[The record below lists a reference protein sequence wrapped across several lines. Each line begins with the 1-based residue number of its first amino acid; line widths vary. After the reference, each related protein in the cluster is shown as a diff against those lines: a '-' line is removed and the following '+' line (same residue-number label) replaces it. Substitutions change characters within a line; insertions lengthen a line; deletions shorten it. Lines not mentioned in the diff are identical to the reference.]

1 MQTRQLGKDGP
12 QIPVLGLGAWPL
24 GGGMG
29 TLADQA
35 VIDITR
41 AAIDSGITLVDTA
54 QYYRTSEATLGKALK
69 DGYRQRC
76 FLATK
81 VSFDFTRTGI
91 RAAMENSLRQLQVDY
106 VDLYQI
112 HSWNPS
118 VPIEESMETM
128 AQLQQ
133 EGKTRYIGVSN
144 FNAAQMERALQTAFF
159 HSNQPRYHLLAREI
173 EREDLPFCAQHG
185 IGILAHSPL
194 AKGILTGKYNPGLQ
208 FPPDDERSRD
218 PRFQGEGFARGLA
231 VAERLK
237 QVADDK
243 GISMVQMAI
252 AWLLRLPAITCVLV
266 GAKSTAQ
273 VQEHLGA
280 AEITFS
286 GEELARIEEI
296 LAGAAERWRCLHQRT
311 NRKPI
316 ACSSIKMPGWPT
328 VPSRKPLSWYRKYSL
343 STQ

>member
-12 QIPVLGLGAWPL
+12 QISVLGLGAWPL

-29 TLADQA
+29 TLADQT
-35 VIDITR
+35 VVEITR
-41 AAIDSGITLVDTA
+41 TAIDSGITLVDTA

-69 DGYRQRC
+69 EGYRERC

-81 VSFDFTRTGI
+81 VSFDYSRTGI

-112 HSWNPS
+112 HGWDPK

-144 FNAAQMERALQTAFF
+144 FNAAQMERARQTAFF

-173 EREDLPFCAQHG
+173 EREDIPFCEQHG

-194 AKGILTGKYNPGLQ
+194 AKGILTGKYKPGHQ

-231 VAERLK
+231 VAAKLK
-237 QVADDK
+237 SVADDK

-252 AWLLRLPAITCVLV
+252 AWLLRLPAVTCVLV
-266 GAKSTAQ
+266 GAKSAAQ
-273 VQEHLGA
+273 VKEHLGA

-286 GEELARIEEI
+286 SEELARIEEI
-296 LAGAAERWRCLHQRT
+296 LAGAQ
-311 NRKPI
+311 
-316 ACSSIKMPGWPT
+316 
-328 VPSRKPLSWYRKYSL
+328 
-343 STQ
+343 